1 MTNRRFS
8 QQNPFGQLR
17 HEVERLF
24 GDFSRQTP
32 LAGWVPGMQYPAVNV
47 WETEHD
53 VFVEAE
59 IPGVKESDLE
69 IFVVGEELTIKGK
82 RFDAPEGTAFHRQE
96 RGVGPFA
103 RVVRLPVEVDAD
115 KVDARL
121 REGILEIRLP
131 KTATARPRKIHVNVA
146 S

>member
-8 QQNPFGQLR
+8 QPNPFGQLR
-17 HEVERLF
+17 NEVERLF

-32 LAGWVPGMQYPAVNV
+32 LAGWVPGTQYPAVNV
-47 WETEHD
+47 WETEQEL
-53 VFVEAE
+53 FVEAE
-59 IPGVKESDLE
+59 VPGVKESDLD

-82 RFDAPEGTAFHRQE
+82 RSDTPEGTSFHRQE

-103 RVVRLPVEVDAD
+103 RVVRLPIEVDAD

-131 KTATARPRKIHVNVA
+131 KAATARPRKIQVNAA

>member
-8 QQNPFGQLR
+8 QHNPFGQLR
-17 HEVERLF
+17 TEVERLF

-32 LAGWVPGMQYPAVNV
+32 LAGWVPGTQYPAVNV
-47 WETEHD
+47 WETDQEL
-53 VFVEAE
+53 FVEAE
-59 IPGVKESDLE
+59 VPGVKESDLE
-69 IFVVGEELTIKGK
+69 IFVVGEELTIKG
-82 RFDAPEGTAFHRQE
+82 RRSSAPEGTSFHRQE
-96 RGVGPFA
+96 RGVGPFT

-121 REGILEIRLP
+121 REGVLEIRLP
-131 KTATARPRKIHVNVA
+131 KAPTARPRKIQVNAA